1 MPSRH
6 LNVRTPMDRTH
17 ARRLRQAERHLS
29 GSHPEMARIVTAVG
43 RCTLQP
49 LPDLFRV
56 LVSTVVSQ
64 QISVKAAESIVDRID
79 QLVGRRKLTAAAI
92 HACREADLR
101 ACGLSSAKL
110 RTLRELSASIVERK
124 LNLKRLAKLDDQAVA
139 DALLPIPGIGPWS
152 VQMVLIFGLC
162 RLDVLPVGDLGF
174 RHGVM
179 EVFGLSETPTVEEMH
194 ALAEP
199 WRPFRTIATWY
210 LWRSRRLQMP
220 TD

>member
-1 MPSRH
+1 
-6 LNVRTPMDRTH
+6 MDRSH
-17 ARRLRQAERHLS
+17 ARKLRQAERHLS
-29 GSHPEMARIVTAVG
+29 DSHPEMARIVSAVG

-56 LVSTVVSQ
+56 LVSTVASQ

-92 HACREADLR
+92 HACSDGDLR
-101 ACGLSSAKL
+101 GCGLSSAKL
-110 RTLRELSASIVERK
+110 RTLRELSTCIVERR
-124 LNLKRLAKLDDQAVA
+124 LNLKHLADMDDQAVA

-162 RLDVLPVGDLGF
+162 RFDVLPVGDLGF
-174 RHGVM
+174 RYGVM
-179 EVFGLSETPTVEEMH
+179 EIFGLSETPTHDEMH

-199 WRPFRTIATWY
+199 WRPYRTVATWY
-210 LWRSRRLQMP
+210 VWRSRRLKLP